1 MLGHSA
7 KNKLTYYTADLSQ
20 STESAYWLQRFNCVN
35 VCAHVCVSI
44 SLLIVCPLIL
54 ILKYYVLTL
63 FFFLLCNSQCDGVKT
78 ESGNSIAL

>member
-63 FFFLLCNSQCDGVKT
+63 FFFYYAIHNVMVSKLNQG
-78 ESGNSIAL
+78 IA

>member
-20 STESAYWLQRFNCVN
+20 STESADWLQRFNRVN
-35 VCAHVCVSI
+35 LCAPVCVSV

-54 ILKYYVLTL
+54 ILKYYVLP
-63 FFFLLCNSQCDGVKT
+63 FFFLFYYAIHNVMVSKLNQG
-78 ESGNSIAL
+78 IA